1 MSEIK
6 NASANAAEKKLTKK
20 QAWALLFGAIFF
32 ELCATTCMKLSEA
45 LTILPFTI
53 ALFVFYAICFALFTK
68 ALEVLPLGLSYGIW
82 GGIGTIGTVI
92 IGIVIWHDAMAP
104 NSPKETCYGRL
115 ELPTDSGTWPIRAPS
130 QFGSSKATNIF

>member
-68 ALEVLPLGLSYGIW
+68 AMEVLPLGLSYGIW

-92 IGIVIWHDAMAP
+92 IGIVIWHDAMTLTIALGIILVI
-104 NSPKETCYGRL
+104 T
-115 ELPTDSGTWPIRAPS
+115 GTILMN
-130 QFGSSKATNIF
+130 QGTE

>member
-53 ALFVFYAICFALFTK
+53 ALFVCYAICFALFTK

-92 IGIVIWHDAMAP
+92 IGIVIWHDAMTLTIALGIILVI
-104 NSPKETCYGRL
+104 T
-115 ELPTDSGTWPIRAPS
+115 GTILMN
-130 QFGSSKATNIF
+130 QGTE

>member
-6 NASANAAEKKLTKK
+6 NASANAAEKNLTKK

-92 IGIVIWHDAMAP
+92 IGIVIWHDAMTLTIALGIILVI
-104 NSPKETCYGRL
+104 T
-115 ELPTDSGTWPIRAPS
+115 GTILMN
-130 QFGSSKATNIF
+130 QGTE

>member
-20 QAWALLFGAIFF
+20 QAWALLFDAIFF

-92 IGIVIWHDAMAP
+92 IGIVIWHDAMTLTIALGIILVI
-104 NSPKETCYGRL
+104 T
-115 ELPTDSGTWPIRAPS
+115 GTILMN
-130 QFGSSKATNIF
+130 QGTE

>member
-92 IGIVIWHDAMAP
+92 IGIVIWHDAMTLTIALGIILVI
-104 NSPKETCYGRL
+104 T
-115 ELPTDSGTWPIRAPS
+115 GTILMT
-130 QFGSSKATNIF
+130 QGTE

>member
-20 QAWALLFGAIFF
+20 QAWALLFGALFF

-53 ALFVFYAICFALFTK
+53 ALFVCYAICFALFTK

-92 IGIVIWHDAMAP
+92 IGIVIWHDAMTLTIALGIILVI
-104 NSPKETCYGRL
+104 T
-115 ELPTDSGTWPIRAPS
+115 GTILMN
-130 QFGSSKATNIF
+130 QGTE

>member
-92 IGIVIWHDAMAP
+92 IGIVIWHDAMTLTIALGIILVI
-104 NSPKETCYGRL
+104 T
-115 ELPTDSGTWPIRAPS
+115 GTILMN
-130 QFGSSKATNIF
+130 QGTE

>member
-20 QAWALLFGAIFF
+20 QAWAMLFGAIFF

-92 IGIVIWHDAMAP
+92 IGIVIWHDAMTLTIALGIILVI
-104 NSPKETCYGRL
+104 T
-115 ELPTDSGTWPIRAPS
+115 GTILMN
-130 QFGSSKATNIF
+130 QGTE